1 MCVHAMRVLC
11 ACAVCV
17 CCVRVMC
24 SKRLR
29 FCHRAL
35 HLRAQLKHEA
45 AGRRHGPVLQRGNRG
60 RAGHT
65 GTSSNTEG
73 EMQEGERISPDLVK
87 AVLASNDQVLIDIV
101 RRLPP
106 ESHGRLGK
114 IYKQV
119 NNDDK

>member
-1 MCVHAMRVLC
+1 MSSCGASFENRFSISLEE
-11 ACAVCV
+11 AC
-17 CCVRVMC
+17 RDGGIISGMDI
-24 SKRLR
+24 S
-29 FCHRAL
+29 
-35 HLRAQLKHEA
+35 ED
-45 AGRRHGPVLQRGNRG
+45 
-60 RAGHT
+60 
-65 GTSSNTEG
+65 